1 MKYGL
6 DNFAAVKKTYI
17 MEWIYLCF
25 VVFLFMLAI
34 SDLWVG
40 VSNDAVN
47 FLNSAVGAKAAKF
60 RTAIIVAALGV
71 FCGATMSNGMMD
83 IARHGIF
90 QPEHFAFS
98 ELMYIFLAVMVTDI
112 ILLDTFNSLGMPTS
126 TTVSMVFELLGASFA
141 FTLLKMN
148 GDDGTLGFSDY
159 LNTSKALSVIVG
171 IFVSVA
177 IAFTIGAIVQWIT
190 RMIFTFKYS
199 GKLKWKI
206 GIFGGFAV
214 TCIVYFMLLKGIK
227 TMSFM
232 NADIKHWIADNTW
245 IILGGCMVFFTTLMQ
260 LLHVCKVNIFKVVV
274 LIGTFALATAFAGN
288 DLVNFIGVPLAGY
301 ESFIDWRNS
310 GSGDPS
316 THMMGV
322 LNGEARTPFVFLLA
336 AGIIMVISLATSKK
350 AHNVTKTEI
359 NLAKQDEGEEMFGS
373 SKVSRSLVRM
383 TSSAANFIIRH
394 TPDSVRSWI
403 DKRFDNTEIEKE
415 EGASYDLVRASVNLV
430 VSSLLIALGTSMKL
444 PLSTTYVTFM
454 VAMGTSLADKAWSRE
469 SAVYRVTGVLSV
481 IGGWFMTAG
490 IAFTAAFIIAVIMHF
505 GGVVAAVI
513 VVMVGLGAMIHSNLK
528 YKMKNDEENGD
539 KTFRAILNSED
550 KKHTWDLLRG
560 YVAANESEVLIDI
573 AFHYDNITEG
583 LMTENVKKLRKSFYE
598 LKDNKD
604 KLKNFRRKETICMRR
619 IDQET
624 AMTKNAW
631 FFASFNELEQL
642 YYSIRRMCEPAY
654 DHVDNNFTPLP
665 QKYVDDFRP
674 QKEALK
680 NCIGDFR
687 MISSR
692 GEFERLRD
700 LEPRLSGLQNEFSD
714 MRKELMN
721 DIQAKQVN
729 INTAYL
735 YLNILQESES
745 MTITLLRLTRSSRK
759 FQLG

>member
-1 MKYGL
+1 
-6 DNFAAVKKTYI
+6 

-25 VVFLFMLAI
+25 VIFLFLLAI

-112 ILLDTFNSLGMPTS
+112 ILLDAFNSLGMPTS

-141 FTLLKMN
+141 FALLKMN
-148 GDDGTLGFSDY
+148 SGEGALRFSDY

-177 IAFTIGAIVQWIT
+177 IAFTFGVVVQWIT
-190 RMIFTFKYS
+190 RSIFTFRYS
-199 GKLKWKI
+199 EKLKWKI

-245 IILGGCMVFFTTLMQ
+245 IILGGCMAFFTVLMQ
-260 LLHVCKVNIFKVVV
+260 ILHACKVNVFKVVV

-288 DLVNFIGVPLAGY
+288 DLVNFIGVPLTGL
-301 ESFIDWRNS
+301 ESFMDWKNA
-310 GSGDPS
+310 GAGDPS

-322 LNGEARTPFVFLLA
+322 LNGEARTPFVFLFA
-336 AGIIMVISLATSKK
+336 AGVIMVVSLATSKK

-373 SKVSRSLVRM
+373 SRVARSIVRWA
-383 TSSAANFIIRH
+383 TSTANLMIKY
-394 TPDSVRSWI
+394 TPESVRTWI
-403 DKRFDNTEIEKE
+403 DKRFDNSAIEIE

-430 VSSLLIALGTSMKL
+430 LASLLIALGTSLKL

-454 VAMGTSLADKAWSRE
+454 VAMGTSLADRAWSRE

-490 IAFTAAFIIAVIMHF
+490 IAFAAAFIIAMIMHF
-505 GGVVAAVI
+505 GGIVAAVVI
-513 VVMVGLGAMIHSNLK
+513 VLVGLGVMIHSNVL
-528 YKMKNDEENGD
+528 YKMKNDEESGD
-539 KTFRAILNSED
+539 KAFRAIINSED
-550 KKHTWDLLRG
+550 RENTWELLRG
-560 YVAANESEVLIDI
+560 YVAANERNLLDDI
-573 AFHYDNITEG
+573 SFHYDSITEG
-583 LMTENVKKLRKSFYE
+583 LMTENVKMLRKSYYE
-598 LKDNKD
+598 LKDD
-604 KLKNFRRKETICMRR
+604 KEKMKNLRRRQTVCMRR
-619 IDQET
+619 VAPEI
-624 AMTKNAW
+624 ALTKNAW

-642 YYSIRRMCEPAY
+642 YYTIRRICEPAY
-654 DHVDNNFTPLP
+654 EHVDNNFTPLP
-665 QKYVDDFRP
+665 EKYINDFRP

-680 NCIGDFR
+680 DCIAEFR
-687 MISSR
+687 VISSI
-692 GEFERLRD
+692 GEYERLRD
-700 LEPRLSGLQNEFSD
+700 LEPRLGVLQHEFSEQ
-714 MRKELMN
+714 RKELMH
-721 DIQAKQVN
+721 DIQANQVN

-735 YLNILQESES
+735 YLNVLQESES
-745 MTITLLRLTRSSRK
+745 MVITLSRLTRSSRK

>member
-1 MKYGL
+1 
-6 DNFAAVKKTYI
+6 

-25 VVFLFMLAI
+25 VIFLFALAI

-98 ELMYIFLAVMVTDI
+98 DLMYIFLAVMVTDI
-112 ILLDTFNSLGMPTS
+112 ILLDAFNSLGMPTS

-141 FTLLKMN
+141 FALLKMN
-148 GDDGTLGFSDY
+148 GGEGALGFSDY

-177 IAFTIGAIVQWIT
+177 IAFTVGAAVQWLT
-190 RMIFTFKYS
+190 RMVFTFKYS
-199 GKLKWKI
+199 SNLKWKI

-232 NADIKHWIADNTW
+232 NADVKQWIADNTL
-245 IILGGCMVFFTTLMQ
+245 IILGGCMLFFTVLMQ
-260 LLHVCKVNIFKVVV
+260 ILHACKVNVFKVVV

-288 DLVNFIGVPLAGY
+288 DLVNFIGVPLAGM
-301 ESFIDWRNS
+301 ESFLDWKNA
-310 GSGDPS
+310 GAGNPS
-316 THMMGV
+316 THMMGA
-322 LNGEARTPFVFLLA
+322 LNGEARTPFIFLLA
-336 AGIIMVISLATSKK
+336 AGLIMVVSLATSKK

-373 SKVSRSLVRM
+373 SRVARSLVRM
-383 TSSAANFIIRH
+383 TSTAASFIVRH

-403 DKRFDNTEIEKE
+403 DRRFDNTEIEKE

-430 VSSLLIALGTSMKL
+430 ISSLLIALGTSLKL

-454 VAMGTSLADKAWSRE
+454 VAMGTSLADRAWSRE

-490 IAFTAAFIIAVIMHF
+490 IAFTAAFLIAMIMHF

-513 VVMVGLGAMIHSNLK
+513 VVVVGLGVMIHSNLK

-539 KTFRAILNSED
+539 KTFRAILTSED
-550 KKHTWDLLRG
+550 KDQTWSLLRR
-560 YVAANESEVLIDI
+560 YVAANESNILLDI
-573 AFHYDNITEG
+573 ALHYDNITEG
-583 LMTENVKKLRKSFYE
+583 LMTENVKMLRKSFYE
-598 LKDNKD
+598 LRDNKE
-604 KLKNFRRKETICMRR
+604 KLKNLRRKQTICMRR
-619 IDQET
+619 VDQET

-642 YYSIRRMCEPAY
+642 YYTIRRMCEPAY

-665 QKYVDDFRP
+665 QKYVEDFRP
-674 QKEALK
+674 QKEALRD
-680 NCIGDFR
+680 CIADFR
-687 MISSR
+687 EISSS

-700 LEPRLSGLQNEFSD
+700 LEPRLSLLQNSFSD
-714 MRKELMN
+714 MRKELMD

-735 YLNILQESES
+735 YLNIIQESES
-745 MTITLLRLTRSSRK
+745 MAITLSRLTRSSRK

>member
-1 MKYGL
+1 MAIKS
-6 DNFAAVKKTYI
+6 YI
-17 MEWIYLCF
+17 YMEWIYLCF
-25 VVFLFMLAI
+25 VIFLFMLAV

-60 RTAIIVAALGV
+60 RTAIMVAALGV

-112 ILLDTFNSLGMPTS
+112 ILLDAFNSLGMPTS

-141 FTLLKMN
+141 FCLLKMN
-148 GDDGTLGFSDY
+148 SGEGALGFSDY

-177 IAFTIGAIVQWIT
+177 IAFTFGVVVQWIT

-199 GKLKWKI
+199 RNLKWKI
-206 GIFGGFAV
+206 GIFGGMAV

-232 NADIKHWIADNTW
+232 NADLKHWIADNTL
-245 IILGGCMVFFTTLMQ
+245 IILGGCFVFFTMLMQ
-260 LLHVCKVNIFKVVV
+260 ALHWCKVNVFKVVV

-288 DLVNFIGVPLAGY
+288 DLVNFIGVPLAGL
-301 ESFIDWRNS
+301 ESFLDWKNA
-310 GSGDPS
+310 GAGDPS
-316 THMMGV
+316 LHMMDA
-322 LNGEARTPFVFLLA
+322 LNGEARTPFVFLFA
-336 AGIIMVISLATSKK
+336 AGVIMVFALATSKK

-373 SKVSRSLVRM
+373 SRVARSLVRWANS
-383 TSSAANFIIRH
+383 TANFLIKY
-394 TPDSVRSWI
+394 TPESVRAWI
-403 DKRFDNTEIEKE
+403 DRRFDNSEIEME
-415 EGASYDLVRASVNLV
+415 EGASYDLVRACVNLV
-430 VSSLLIALGTSMKL
+430 LASLLIALGTSLKL

-454 VAMGTSLADKAWSRE
+454 VAMGTSLADRAWSRE

-490 IAFTAAFIIAVIMHF
+490 IAFAAAFIIAMIMHF
-505 GGVVAAVI
+505 GGIVAAVI
-513 VVMVGLGAMIHSNLK
+513 VVLVGLGVMIHSNVK
-528 YKMKNDEENGD
+528 YKMKSDEENGD
-539 KTFRAILNSED
+539 RTFRAILNSED
-550 KKHTWDLLRG
+550 KAKTWELLRS
-560 YVAANESEVLIDI
+560 YISTNESRVLSDV
-573 AFHYDNITEG
+573 AYHYENITEG
-583 LMTENVKKLRKSFYE
+583 LMTENVKMLRKSYYD
-598 LKDNKD
+598 LKEDKE
-604 KLKNFRRKETICMRR
+604 KLKNLRRKETICMRK
-619 IDQET
+619 IDRDT

-642 YYSIRRMCEPAY
+642 YYTIRRMCEPSY
-654 DHVDNNFTPLP
+654 EHVDNNFSPLP

-674 QKEALK
+674 QRDALEA
-680 NCIGDFR
+680 CMADFR
-687 MISSR
+687 EISSTDD
-692 GEFERLRD
+692 FARLRE
-700 LEPRLSGLQNEFSD
+700 LEPRLSLLQNEFSD
-714 MRKELMN
+714 MRKELMD

-745 MTITLLRLTRSSRK
+745 MSITLSRLIRSSRK

>member
-1 MKYGL
+1 
-6 DNFAAVKKTYI
+6 

-25 VVFLFMLAI
+25 VIFLFALAI

-98 ELMYIFLAVMVTDI
+98 DLMYIFLAVMVTDI
-112 ILLDTFNSLGMPTS
+112 ILLDAFNSLGMPTS

-141 FTLLKMN
+141 FALLKMN
-148 GDDGTLGFSDY
+148 GGEGALGFSDY

-177 IAFTIGAIVQWIT
+177 IAFTVGAAVQWLT
-190 RMIFTFKYS
+190 RMVFTFKYS
-199 GKLKWKI
+199 SNLKWKI

-232 NADIKHWIADNTW
+232 NADVKQWIADNTL
-245 IILGGCMVFFTTLMQ
+245 IILGGCMLFFTVLMQ
-260 LLHVCKVNIFKVVV
+260 ILHACKVNVFKVVV

-288 DLVNFIGVPLAGY
+288 DLVNFIGVPLAGM
-301 ESFIDWRNS
+301 ESFLDWKNA
-310 GSGDPS
+310 GAGDPS
-316 THMMGV
+316 THMMGA
-322 LNGEARTPFVFLLA
+322 LNGEARTPFIFLLA
-336 AGIIMVISLATSKK
+336 AGLIMVVSLATSKK

-373 SKVSRSLVRM
+373 SRVARSLVRM
-383 TSSAANFIIRH
+383 TSTAASFIVRH

-403 DKRFDNTEIEKE
+403 DKRFDNTEIEME

-430 VSSLLIALGTSMKL
+430 ISSLLIALGTSLKL

-454 VAMGTSLADKAWSRE
+454 VAMGTSLADRAWSRE

-490 IAFTAAFIIAVIMHF
+490 IAFTAAFLIAMIMHF

-513 VVMVGLGAMIHSNLK
+513 VVVVGLGVMIHSNLK

-539 KTFRAILNSED
+539 KTFRAILTSED
-550 KKHTWDLLRG
+550 KDQTWSLLRR
-560 YVAANESEVLIDI
+560 YVAANESNILLDI
-573 AFHYDNITEG
+573 ALHYDNITEG
-583 LMTENVKKLRKSFYE
+583 LMTENVKMLRKSFYE
-598 LKDNKD
+598 LRDNKE
-604 KLKNFRRKETICMRR
+604 KLKNLRRKQTICMRR
-619 IDQET
+619 VDQET

-642 YYSIRRMCEPAY
+642 YYTIRRMCEPAY

-665 QKYVDDFRP
+665 QKYVEDFRP
-674 QKEALK
+674 QKEALRD
-680 NCIGDFR
+680 CIADFR
-687 MISSR
+687 EISSS

-700 LEPRLSGLQNEFSD
+700 LEPRLSLLQNSFSD
-714 MRKELMN
+714 MRKELMD

-745 MTITLLRLTRSSRK
+745 MAITLSRLTRSSRK

>member
-1 MKYGL
+1 
-6 DNFAAVKKTYI
+6 

-25 VVFLFMLAI
+25 VIFLFMLAV

-47 FLNSAVGAKAAKF
+47 FLNSAVGAKAARF

-112 ILLDTFNSLGMPTS
+112 ILLDAFNSLGMPTS

-141 FTLLKMN
+141 FCLLKMN
-148 GDDGTLGFSDY
+148 GGEGALGFSDY

-177 IAFTIGAIVQWIT
+177 IAFTFGVVVQWIT

-199 GKLKWKI
+199 RNLKWKI
-206 GIFGGFAV
+206 GIFGGVAV

-232 NADIKHWIADNTW
+232 NADIKHWIADNTLV
-245 IILGGCMVFFTTLMQ
+245 ILGGCFVFFTILMQ
-260 LLHVCKVNIFKVVV
+260 VLHWCKVNVFKVVV

-288 DLVNFIGVPLAGY
+288 DLVNFIGVPLAGL
-301 ESFIDWRNS
+301 ESFLDWKNA
-310 GSGDPS
+310 GAGDPS
-316 THMMGV
+316 LHMMDA
-322 LNGEARTPFVFLLA
+322 LNGEARTPFVFLFA
-336 AGIIMVISLATSKK
+336 AGVIMVVALATSKK

-373 SKVSRSLVRM
+373 SRVARSLVRWANS
-383 TSSAANFIIRH
+383 TANFLIKY
-394 TPDSVRSWI
+394 TPESVRAWI
-403 DKRFDNTEIEKE
+403 DRRFDNSEVEVE

-430 VSSLLIALGTSMKL
+430 LASLLIALGTSLKL

-454 VAMGTSLADKAWSRE
+454 VAMGTSLADRAWSRE

-490 IAFTAAFIIAVIMHF
+490 IAFAAAFIIAIIMHF
-505 GGVVAAVI
+505 GGIVAAVI
-513 VVMVGLGAMIHSNLK
+513 IVLIGLGVMIHSNVK
-528 YKMKNDEENGD
+528 YKMKSDEENGD
-539 KTFRAILNSED
+539 RTFRAILNSED
-550 KKHTWDLLRG
+550 KAKTWELLRG
-560 YVAANESEVLIDI
+560 YISANESKVLSDV
-573 AFHYDNITEG
+573 AYHYGNITEG
-583 LMTENVKKLRKSFYE
+583 LMTENVKMLRKSYYD
-598 LKDNKD
+598 LKEDKE
-604 KLKNFRRKETICMRR
+604 KLKNLRRKETICMRK
-619 IDQET
+619 IDRDT

-642 YYSIRRMCEPAY
+642 YYTIRRMCEPSY
-654 DHVDNNFTPLP
+654 EHVDNNFSPLP

-674 QKEALK
+674 QRDALEA
-680 NCIGDFR
+680 CMADFR
-687 MISSR
+687 EISSTDD
-692 GEFERLRD
+692 FARLRE
-700 LEPRLSGLQNEFSD
+700 LEPRLSLLQNEFSD
-714 MRKELMN
+714 MRKELMD

-745 MTITLLRLTRSSRK
+745 MSITLSRLIRSSRK

>member
-1 MKYGL
+1 MQ
-6 DNFAAVKKTYI
+6 
-17 MEWIYLCF
+17 WIYLCF
-25 VVFLFMLAI
+25 VIFLFLLAI

-112 ILLDTFNSLGMPTS
+112 ILLDAFNSLGMPTS

-141 FTLLKMN
+141 FALLKMN
-148 GDDGTLGFSDY
+148 SGEGALGFSDY

-171 IFVSVA
+171 IFLSVA
-177 IAFTIGAIVQWIT
+177 IAFTFGVVVQWIT
-190 RMIFTFKYS
+190 RAIFTFRFSKN
-199 GKLKWKI
+199 LKWKA
-206 GIFGGFAV
+206 GLFGGIAV

-232 NADIKHWIADNTW
+232 NTDIKHWIADNTW
-245 IILGGCMVFFTTLMQ
+245 IILGGCMALFTVLMQ
-260 LLHVCKVNIFKVVV
+260 ILHVCKVNVFKVVV

-288 DLVNFIGVPLAGY
+288 DLVNFIGVPLAGL
-301 ESFIDWRNS
+301 ESFMDWKNA
-310 GSGDPS
+310 GAGDPS

-322 LNGEARTPFVFLLA
+322 LNGEARTPFVFLFA
-336 AGIIMVISLATSKK
+336 AGVIMVISLATSKK

-373 SKVSRSLVRM
+373 SRVARSIVRWA
-383 TSSAANFIIRH
+383 TSTANFLIKY
-394 TPDSVRSWI
+394 TPESVRTWI
-403 DKRFDNTEIEKE
+403 DKRFDNSAIEIE

-430 VSSLLIALGTSMKL
+430 LASLLIALGTSLKL

-454 VAMGTSLADKAWSRE
+454 VAMGTSLADRAWSRE

-490 IAFTAAFIIAVIMHF
+490 IAFAAAFIIALIMHF
-505 GGVVAAVI
+505 GGIVAAVVI
-513 VVMVGLGAMIHSNLK
+513 VLVGLGVMIHSNVS
-528 YKMKNDEENGD
+528 YKMKNNEESGD
-539 KTFRAILNSED
+539 KAFRAIINSED
-550 KKHTWDLLRG
+550 KENMWELLRG
-560 YVAANESEVLIDI
+560 YVAANERNVLDDI
-573 AFHYDNITEG
+573 SFHYDNITEG
-583 LMTENVKKLRKSFYE
+583 LMTENVKMLRKSYYE
-598 LKDNKD
+598 LKDD
-604 KLKNFRRKETICMRR
+604 KEKMKNLRRKQTVCMRR
-619 IDQET
+619 VDQEI
-624 AMTKNAW
+624 ALTKNAW

-642 YYSIRRMCEPAY
+642 YYTIRRICEPAY
-654 DHVDNNFTPLP
+654 EHVDNNFTPLP
-665 QKYVDDFRP
+665 EKYINDFRP

-680 NCIGDFR
+680 DCIAEFR
-687 MISSR
+687 VISSI
-692 GEFERLRD
+692 GEYERLRD
-700 LEPRLSGLQNEFSD
+700 LEPRLGVLQHEFSD
-714 MRKELMN
+714 QRKELMH

-735 YLNILQESES
+735 YLNVLQESES
-745 MTITLLRLTRSSRK
+745 MAITLSRLTRSSRK